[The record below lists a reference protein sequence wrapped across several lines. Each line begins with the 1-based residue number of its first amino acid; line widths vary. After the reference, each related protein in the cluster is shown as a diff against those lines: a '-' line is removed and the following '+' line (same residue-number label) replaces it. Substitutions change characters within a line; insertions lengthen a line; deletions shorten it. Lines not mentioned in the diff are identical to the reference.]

1 MGRNPVKTTMKD
13 TSLVTWGDF
22 VDLYYKAKFKGAKFI
37 LSRLFKVS
45 PESRVATK
53 WDVYASVSDFWIIPE
68 IKKTW
73 NRKIS
78 GDENTFYEDYF
89 WNKYLKDKT
98 GVNLLSIGC
107 GDGGHERN
115 FAKYPNFENITGIDV
130 SQGSVEKARR
140 LAKEQN
146 FNIDYFCDDFFR
158 MDFGN
163 KKFDVILF
171 NASLHHFENIDGFL
185 KNHIAPLL
193 KPDGVVLINEFCGP
207 NRLQWRESQL
217 AEANRLLRK
226 IPKSYKTL
234 LDGKN
239 TKKKVY
245 RPGLIRML
253 LNDPSEAPDSEN
265 LVPALRNNFD
275 AVEEKPLGWCI
286 THILLK
292 DIAHNFLKDDAQT
305 KQLIADLIEAE
316 DRFCTSHNEND
327 AMFGVYRKRTT

>member
-1 MGRNPVKTTMKD
+1 MKK
-13 TSLVTWGDF
+13 TSLITWGDF
-22 VDLYYKAKFKGAKFI
+22 TDLYYKAKFKGAKFI
-37 LSRLFKVS
+37 FSRMFKVS
-45 PESRVATK
+45 LESRVATK

-89 WNKYLKDKT
+89 WNKYLTQKT
-98 GVNLLSIGC
+98 NVNLLSIGC

-115 FAKYPNFENITGIDV
+115 FAKYPNFESIVGIDV
-130 SQGSVEKARR
+130 SQGSVDKAKR
-140 LAKEQN
+140 LANESN

-158 MDFGN
+158 LDFSA

-171 NASLHHFENIDGFL
+171 NASLHHFENIDHFL

-193 KPDGVVLINEFCGP
+193 TDDGVVLVNEFCGP

-217 AEANRLLRK
+217 KEANRLLRE
-226 IPKSYKTL
+226 IPNSYKTR
-234 LDGKN
+234 LDGKSIKN
-239 TKKKVY
+239 KVY
-245 RPGLIRML
+245 RPGLIRMS
-253 LNDPSEAPDSEN
+253 LNDPSEAPDSQG
-265 LVPALRNNFD
+265 LVPALRNNFS
-275 AVEEKPLGWCI
+275 VLEEKPLGWNL

-305 KQLIADLIEAE
+305 KKLIADLIEAE
-316 DRFCTSHNEND
+316 DRFCETHQEND
-327 AMFGVYRKRTT
+327 AMFGVYKKKAI